1 MIVVMA
7 GASGFLGSLLR
18 QRLAD
23 DGHEIVQL
31 VRREPARPGELRWW
45 PERRELDPTLLAGAD
60 AVVNLAGAGVEDKRW
75 NDSYRAQLRS
85 SRLGPTETLATT
97 LSALRAAQRP
107 RVVLNAS
114 AVGFYGD
121 TGDTSVDENSPPGQ
135 GFFPELCQAWEA
147 ATQPAQDAGV
157 RVVRL
162 RTGFP
167 LHASGGLLKPLL
179 LPFRLGVGGR
189 LGNGRQ
195 WMPVM
200 SVHDWLSAV
209 MFLLAR
215 DDIAGPVNLVGAS
228 PVRNADFT
236 KALGRVLHRPAIA
249 VVPKLAL
256 RALIGEFANEAVES
270 QRVLPSVLTASGF
283 TFRHPDVDSALR
295 AGLSG
300 GA

>member
-1 MIVVMA
+1 MA

-18 QRLAD
+18 RQLAD

-31 VRREPARPGELRWW
+31 VRREPDRPEQRRWW
-45 PERRELDPTLLAGAD
+45 PERRQLDPALLARAD

-75 NDSYRAQLRS
+75 NDSYRAALRS
-85 SRLGPTETLATT
+85 SRLGPTETLAT
-97 LSALRAAQRP
+97 ALAAQPAEQRP
-107 RVVLNAS
+107 RILLNSS

-121 TGDTSVDENSPPGQ
+121 TGDTAVDESSLPGQ
-135 GFFPELCQAWEA
+135 GFFPDLCRAWEA
-147 ATQPAQDAGV
+147 ATGPAQGAGV

-167 LHASGGLLKPLL
+167 LDAGGGLLKPLL

-209 MFLLAR
+209 GFLLAR
-215 DDIAGPVNLVGAS
+215 EDIAGPVNMVGPS

-236 KALGRVLHRPAIA
+236 KALGRALHRPAIT

-256 RALIGEFANEAVES
+256 RVLIGEFANEAVAS
-270 QRVLPSVLTASGF
+270 QRVLPGVLTASGF
-283 TFRHPDVDSALR
+283 AYRHADVDSALR

-300 GA
+300 AA